1 MIKEKENIARIIDLP
16 QIVDPRG
23 NLSFIESENHF
34 PFSIRR
40 TFWTYNV
47 PSGKRRGG
55 HSYKK
60 QNEMIIALSGSV
72 DVITIDESDIVTT
85 FRLDRPNYGLLI
97 PARVWRRMEFFSG
110 NAFCLHLSDM
120 VYNSDDYVRDY
131 RR

>member
-1 MIKEKENIARIIDLP
+1 MNRPSIIELP

-23 NLSFIESENHF
+23 NLTFIESENHF
-34 PFSIRR
+34 PFYIKRA
-40 TFWTYNV
+40 FWTYNV

-60 QNEMIIALSGSV
+60 QNELIIALSGSV
-72 DVITIDESDIVTT
+72 DIVTVDEADIVTS
-85 FRLDRPNYGLLI
+85 FRLDRPNFGLFI
-97 PARVWRRMEFFSG
+97 PPRVWRRMEFFSG

-120 VYNSDDYVRDY
+120 EYNSSDYVRSE

>member
-1 MIKEKENIARIIDLP
+1 MNRPKIIELPRIF
-16 QIVDPRG
+16 DPRG
-23 NLSFIESENHF
+23 NLSFIEGENHF
-34 PFSIRR
+34 PFEIKRA
-40 TFWTYNV
+40 FWTYNV

-72 DVITIDESDIVTT
+72 DIVTVDEADIVTS
-85 FRLDRPNYGLLI
+85 FRLDRPDYGLLI
-97 PARVWRRMEFFSG
+97 PPRVWRRMEIFSG

-120 VYNSDDYVRDY
+120 KYNSSDYVRSY